1 MRVLQLIDSLHAGGA
16 ERVAVNY
23 ANALVHLTESSY
35 LCATRAEGILKESLS
50 KEVHYLFLKKTAT
63 IDLKAIKTLNG
74 FIKNNEITIIH
85 AHSSS
90 FFLATLL
97 KVLHPKLVLVWHEH
111 YGNRNQ
117 TSNISKFILKSCSY
131 FFTCIIT
138 VNESLKLRCEKK
150 LLTKNV
156 YVLPNYPIIN
166 SLLKVTTLYGESG
179 KRVVCLANFRPDK
192 DHINLLK
199 AFKLV
204 ITKHS
209 DWTLHL
215 VGQDLNDDY
224 SKTIKSYIKDQD
236 LEAHVFL
243 YGSCSD
249 INHILYQSSI
259 GVLSSKSEGLP
270 LALLEYGLAGLP
282 VVATNVGDC
291 FQVISNTKE
300 GLLIPSENKDA
311 LSDALCSFITNT
323 ALRHQVGQNLKS
335 KVTTSFSETAIINR
349 LLKLYKQHSL

>member
-1 MRVLQLIDSLHAGGA
+1 MKVLQLIDSLHAGGA

-23 ANALVHLTESSY
+23 ANALVSLTEGSY
-35 LCATRAEGILKESLS
+35 LCATREEGLLKESLL
-50 KEVHYLFLKKTAT
+50 KEVHFLFLKKTAI
-63 IDLKAIKTLNG
+63 IDMKAIKALNR
-74 FIKNNEITIIH
+74 FINSNHITIVH

-90 FFLATLL
+90 FFWATLIKIL
-97 KVLHPKLVLVWHEH
+97 NPKLVLVWHDH
-111 YGNRNQ
+111 YGNSEFLNKRSQRVLRFCSRFFNQ
-117 TSNISKFILKSCSY
+117 VVCVNTRLEAWAKKNLKVKSVSY
-131 FFTCIIT
+131 
-138 VNESLKLRCEKK
+138 
-150 LLTKNV
+150 
-156 YVLPNYPIIN
+156 LPNFAIFN
-166 SLLKVTTLYGESG
+166 SVNAKTELKGIEG
-179 KRVVCLANFRPDK
+179 KRILCLANLRSQK

-204 ITKHS
+204 VTKYS

-224 SKTIKSYIKDQD
+224 SKTIKAYIIEQD
-236 LEAHVFL
+236 LEQHVFI
-243 YGSCSD
+243 YGSCPD
-249 INHILYQSSI
+249 INHILHQSTI

-291 FQVISNTKE
+291 SQVISYTKE

-311 LSDALCSFITNT
+311 LSEALCTFITNT

-335 KVTTSFSETAIINR
+335 KVTTSFSETAIVSR